1 MSSLLYF
8 LSFHYSF
15 PPIFAINRLSL
26 ISHFAL
32 AFSMAL
38 KRDAID
44 LWMAFF
50 CLFVFGWFL
59 DHIRGPHGISVKLG
73 PLTCKTN
80 PQQCVELAPCSF
92 YLWIEVT
99 FVSFSFLFPSGQFYL
114 IVFIFFF
121 SPFLTIFLY
130 YGCWDKDFFSY

>member
-80 PQQCVELAPCSF
+80 KPSTVC
-92 YLWIEVT
+92 WISSLFLLSVNRSD
-99 FVSFSFLFPSGQFYL
+99 FCFLFFSFSFRPILSHCFYFL
-114 IVFIFFF
+114 FF
-121 SPFLTIFLY
+121 SLPY
-130 YGCWDKDFFSY
+130 HFSILRMLG